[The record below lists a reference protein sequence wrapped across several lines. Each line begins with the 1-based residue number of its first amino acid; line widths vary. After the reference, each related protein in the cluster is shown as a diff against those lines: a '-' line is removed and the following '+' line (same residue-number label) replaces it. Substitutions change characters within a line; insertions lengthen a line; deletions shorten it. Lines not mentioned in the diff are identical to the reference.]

1 MALGFSKTALYSTC
15 RWDELAAEAT
25 TGLFPTR
32 LVLIALC
39 EVIWYNN

>member
-1 MALGFSKTALYSTC
+1 MALGFSKAALYSNC

-25 TGLFPTR
+25 TGLFSSQ

-39 EVIWYNN
+39 EVIW